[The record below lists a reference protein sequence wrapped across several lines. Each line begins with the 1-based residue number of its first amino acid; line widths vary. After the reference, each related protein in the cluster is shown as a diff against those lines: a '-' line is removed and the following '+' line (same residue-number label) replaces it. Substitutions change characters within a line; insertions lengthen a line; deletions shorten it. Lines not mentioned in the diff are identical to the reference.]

1 MGQAKTVGVILIA
14 IALVIFLIA
23 GLFLLSGMSEGR
35 LRGSGLMLGLGLT
48 LVLVLPLL
56 AVGVIMSR
64 QGGVEARQFAQAERE
79 KRILNIVQTH
89 GQVRVG
95 DVVIEMNLTRDQ
107 VRDYI
112 YDLVGKG
119 LFTGY
124 INWQDGILYAKQA
137 SEMQTTK
144 CPNCGGVREVV
155 GKGIVK
161 CPFCGSELFL

>member
-23 GLFLLSGMSEGR
+23 SLFMLSGMSEGR

-56 AVGVIMSR
+56 AVGVVMLR

>member
-1 MGQAKTVGVILIA
+1 MGQGKTVGVVLIA

-23 GLFLLSGMSEGR
+23 GLFLLSGVRETR

-56 AVGVIMSR
+56 AVGIVMLR
-64 QGGVEARQFAQAERE
+64 QGRGEAVQFAQAERE

-89 GQVRVG
+89 GQVRVA
-95 DVVIEMNLTRDQ
+95 DVVIEMRLTRDQ

-124 INWQDGILYAKQA
+124 INWQDGILYARQA

>member
-1 MGQAKTVGVILIA
+1 MGQGKTVGVILIA
-14 IALVIFLIA
+14 IALVIFLVA

-56 AVGVIMSR
+56 AVGAVMLR
-64 QGGVEARQFAQAERE
+64 QGRGEARQFAQAEQE

-124 INWQDGILYAKQA
+124 INWQDGILYTRQA

-155 GKGIVK
+155 GKGVVK